1 VTLLPTL
8 SPARLHGGALER
20 VIGPSANPA
29 LTPPDRSRHSGG
41 VSDSVPASSLLTT
54 LRWLSAHTRFPA
66 SRLPAK
72 AETLLLIA
80 TAAQQEE
87 TNANA
92 NASGLFHIK
101 SRDGAKESALRAHAL
116 RRSMVHFKCD
126 NSAKV

>member
-1 VTLLPTL
+1 
-8 SPARLHGGALER
+8 
-20 VIGPSANPA
+20 
-29 LTPPDRSRHSGG
+29 LTPPARCRHCGG

-54 LRWLSAHTRFPA
+54 LRWLSAHARFPA
-66 SRLPAK
+66 SRLPDK

-87 TNANA
+87 TNAAA

-101 SRDGAKESALRAHAL
+101 TRDVAKDAALRAHAM
-116 RRSMVHFKCD
+116 RRSLVHFKCD